1 MCSNCYTFVMDQS
14 KIIFIYGAAGS
25 GKTTFSL
32 DLKEKLGYPLV
43 EGDTL
48 RVLAQK
54 GKTREEDPFA
64 YMGISGAFRKFGDL
78 TEENVIKGLN
88 AVRENM
94 VPYIQEEIERYPDE
108 LIFECA
114 FLDPEQVIGK
124 GKLIL
129 LTKKDEESHRKQFFA
144 HREENEKSL
153 EHFKAAR
160 IIQNYL
166 IEEAKKYN
174 VEIVENNFDFKPI

>member
-1 MCSNCYTFVMDQS
+1 MNNPS
-14 KIIFIYGAAGS
+14 KIFIYGVPGS

-32 DLKEKLGYPLV
+32 DLKEKMNYSLV
-43 EGDTL
+43 EADTL

-54 GKTREEDPFA
+54 NTTREENPFA
-64 YMGISGAFRKFGDL
+64 YMGTSGAFRKFGDL
-78 TEENVIKGLN
+78 TEENVIKGLK
-88 AVRENM
+88 AVRQNM
-94 VPYIQEEIERYPDE
+94 VPYIHEEIEKYPNE
-108 LIFECA
+108 LILECA
-114 FLDPEQVIGK
+114 FLDPEQVMSK
-124 GKLIL
+124 GRIIL
-129 LTKKDEESHRKQFFA
+129 LTKKDEEAHRRQFFA

-160 IIQNYL
+160 IIQDFL

>member
-1 MCSNCYTFVMDQS
+1 MAQYSR
-14 KIIFIYGAAGS
+14 IFIYGVPGS

-32 DLKEKLGYPLV
+32 DLKEKMNCPLV
-43 EGDTL
+43 EADAL

-54 GKTREEDPFA
+54 DKTREEDPFA
-64 YMGISGAFRKFGDL
+64 YMGTTGAFRKFGDL
-78 TEENVIKGLN
+78 TEENVIQGLK
-88 AVRENM
+88 AVRKNM
-94 VPYIQEEIERYPDE
+94 VPYIQQEIEKYSNE
-108 LIFECA
+108 LILECA

-124 GKLIL
+124 GKIIL
-129 LTKKDEESHRKQFFA
+129 LTKQDEEAHRKQFFA

-160 IIQNYL
+160 IIQDYL
-166 IEEAKKYN
+166 VEESKKYN

>member
-1 MCSNCYTFVMDQS
+1 MEN
-14 KIIFIYGAAGS
+14 KPKIFIYGVPGS

-32 DLKEKLGYPLV
+32 DLKDKMNYPLV

-54 GKTREEDPFA
+54 DKTREEDPFA
-64 YMGISGAFRKFGDL
+64 YMGTSGAFRKFGDL
-78 TEENVIKGLN
+78 TEENVIKGLK
-88 AVRENM
+88 AVRRNM
-94 VPYIQEEIERYPDE
+94 VPYIQEEIEKYPDI
-108 LIFECA
+108 LILECA
-114 FLDPEQVIGK
+114 FLDPEQVMSK
-124 GKLIL
+124 GKIIL

-144 HREENEKSL
+144 HRKENEKSL

-160 IIQNYL
+160 IIQDFL
-166 IEEAKKYN
+166 IEEAKNYP

>member
-1 MCSNCYTFVMDQS
+1 MSQ
-14 KIIFIYGAAGS
+14 KIFIYGVPGS

-32 DLKEKLGYPLV
+32 DLKEKTGYPLV

-48 RVLAQK
+48 RALAQK
-54 GKTREEDPFA
+54 DKTREEDPFA
-64 YMGISGAFRKFGDL
+64 YTGTSGAFRKFGDL
-78 TEENVIKGLN
+78 TEENVIKGLK
-88 AVRENM
+88 AVRNNM
-94 VPYIQEEIERYPDE
+94 VPYIQEEVEKYHDG

-124 GKLIL
+124 GKIIL

-144 HREENEKSL
+144 HREINEKGL

-160 IIQNYL
+160 IIQEFL
-166 IEEAKKYN
+166 IKEAKNYP

>member
-1 MCSNCYTFVMDQS
+1 MDSNS
-14 KIIFIYGAAGS
+14 KIFIYGVPGS

-32 DLKEKLGYPLV
+32 DLKEKMNYSFV

-54 GKTREEDPFA
+54 DKTREEDPFA
-64 YMGISGAFRKFGDL
+64 YMGTSGAFRKFGDL
-78 TEENVIKGLN
+78 TEENVIKGLK
-88 AVRENM
+88 AVRKNM
-94 VPYIQEEIERYPDE
+94 VPFIQAEIEKYPDE
-108 LIFECA
+108 LILECA
-114 FLDPEQVIGK
+114 FLDPEQVVSK
-124 GKLIL
+124 GKIIL
-129 LTKKDEESHRKQFFA
+129 LTKIDEGGHRKQFFA

-160 IIQNYL
+160 IIQDFL
-166 IEEAKKYN
+166 IGEAKNYN

>member
-1 MCSNCYTFVMDQS
+1 MIKKNST
-14 KIIFIYGAAGS
+14 KIFIYGVPGS

-32 DLKEKLGYPLV
+32 DLKEKMGYTLV

-54 GKTREEDPFA
+54 DKTREEYPFA
-64 YMGISGAFRKFGDL
+64 YMGTSGAFRKFGDL
-78 TEENVIKGLN
+78 TEENVIKGLK
-88 AVRENM
+88 AVRNNM
-94 VPYIQEEIERYPDE
+94 VPYIQEEIEKYPNT
-108 LIFECA
+108 LILECA
-114 FLDPEQVIGK
+114 FLDPEQVMNK
-124 GKLIL
+124 GKIIL
-129 LTKKDEESHRKQFFA
+129 LTKTDEEAHRKQFFA
-144 HREENEKSL
+144 HREENEKGL
-153 EHFKAAR
+153 EHFRAAR